1 MEKEKDIKDLFTH
14 WLRSKQLESL
24 LFTLSVSLPITI
36 FFSLILGWYSLLILL
51 FVSLFSLSRN
61 RQQQNNF
68 QSFTN
73 ELDNRFP
80 SLEHSSSL
88 LSSSDE
94 ELSSLSLLQKQKVE
108 EALNQISIAFPI
120 SRKSVYTL
128 FAALLISTI
137 MLLLW
142 PLTKPFFHS
151 SEAIKRSTN
160 TNHSSLS
167 ANDTIQV
174 IPEIQTLQINIQP
187 PAYTALPSFKS
198 SAQEI
203 SIPYYSNVQWKVRF
217 EGSVAAAKLVFG
229 QGKELPLNKSND
241 NAWITSQTLKE
252 SQFFSLHFQDQ
263 YNIWHKSDYYQL
275 NIIKDLAVEIEV
287 NNLPQF
293 AEYVFT
299 KEKTITFN
307 TLLKDDYGISNS
319 YILATLSKGEGES
332 VTFKDDTL
340 SFQQNFNRQKKEY
353 NLQKSI
359 KLTELGMEP
368 GDELYLH
375 IEAIDNRTP
384 DPQLSKTYK
393 YIIAFEDTTKVSKE
407 MYGRMAINR
416 MPDYFRSQRQ
426 IIIDT
431 ERLISRKG
439 EMTANPFQ
447 NASNNIAA
455 DQKLLRLRYG
465 QFLGEE
471 FETVIGEN
479 GAADFPDHVHDETCA
494 HDSTTVKVM
503 GASLYL
509 ANHKQDGEANNK
521 DVAQKSNK
529 KEAPKAK
536 KNAHEGHN
544 HGSSQNDRATNSP
557 IAVEEA
563 LLPYYHVHDIAEE
576 ATFFDAATTA
586 KLRAAL
592 ANMWDAELHLRMG
605 EPQKALPYEYQALK
619 LIKEVQ
625 QASRV
630 YVERVGF
637 EPPEIKVAEKRLSG
651 ELDEIQTPL
660 NKKKKLIKAKYPHI
674 QASISILEQMKVD
687 FRYPRPEEK
696 LQLQQAGEELA
707 SIVLNQENNFLLELQ
722 QLRSIME
729 KEIKVDQF
737 LEYVQNIQRA
747 FSRMVPTY
755 EKPQKDKRGK
765 HQLKELY
772 LKAITD

>member
-1 MEKEKDIKDLFTH
+1 M
-14 WLRSKQLESL
+14 
-24 LFTLSVSLPITI
+24 SVR
-36 FFSLILGWYSLLILL
+36 YC
-51 FVSLFSLSRN
+51 
-61 RQQQNNF
+61 
-68 QSFTN
+68 
-73 ELDNRFP
+73 
-80 SLEHSSSL
+80 
-88 LSSSDE
+88 SD
-94 ELSSLSLLQKQKVE
+94 
-108 EALNQISIAFPI
+108 
-120 SRKSVYTL
+120 
-128 FAALLISTI
+128 
-137 MLLLW
+137 
-142 PLTKPFFHS
+142 
-151 SEAIKRSTN
+151 
-160 TNHSSLS
+160 
-167 ANDTIQV
+167 
-174 IPEIQTLQINIQP
+174 
-187 PAYTALPSFKS
+187 
-198 SAQEI
+198 
-203 SIPYYSNVQWKVRF
+203 VQWKVRC
-217 EGSVAAAKLVFG
+217 EGPVATAKLGVG

-241 NAWITSQTLKE
+241 NAWTAGQTLKE

-263 YNIWHKSDYYQL
+263 YNNWHKSDYYQL

-319 YILATLSKGEGES
+319 YIVATLSKGEGES

-439 EMTANPFQ
+439 GMTADQFQ
-447 NASNNIAA
+447 NASNNIGA

-479 GAADFPDHVHDETCA
+479 GAEDFPDHVHDENCE
-494 HDSTTVKVM
+494 HDSTKVKVM

-509 ANHKQDGEANNK
+509 ADHKQDAEADNK
-521 DVAQKSNK
+521 DVAKKSSK
-529 KEAPKAK
+529 KETPKVK
-536 KNAHEGHN
+536 KSAHEGHNHEGHN
-544 HGSSQNDRATNSP
+544 HGSSQNGGATDSQM
-557 IAVEEA
+557 AAEEA

-592 ANMWDAELHLRMG
+592 SNMWDAELHLRMG

-637 EPPEIKVAEKRLSG
+637 EPPEIKVAEKRMSG
-651 ELDEIQTPL
+651 ELDEIQAPL
-660 NKKKKLIKAKYPHI
+660 NSKQKVIEADYPHI
-674 QASISILEQMKVD
+674 QASIPILEKMKVD
-687 FRYPRPEEK
+687 FRYPTPEER

-707 SIVLNQENNFLLELQ
+707 SIVLKQENNFLLELQ

-737 LEYVQNIQRA
+737 LDHVQNIQRA
-747 FSRMVPTY
+747 FSKIVPTY
-755 EKPQKDKRGK
+755 EKPQKDNRSK
-765 HQLKELY
+765 HKLKELY
-772 LKAITD
+772 LKEITD